1 MFCCKWLLGGFMD
14 KRVILHID
22 MNNFY
27 ASVECLLNPSI
38 KNYAVA
44 VAGDPNK
51 RTGII
56 LAKNYLAKVYGV
68 KTGEAIWEAKQ
79 KCPTLITVAPHFDK
93 YNEYS
98 QKAHKIYYQY
108 TDIIE
113 PFGIDECWLDVTDSL
128 KLFNLT
134 PVEIAKKIQNQIF
147 DELGLTV
154 SIGVSWGKTLAK
166 LGSDMKKPKGLTV
179 IDESNHIE
187 VIKKLKIEDMIMIG
201 KHTAQ
206 KLHKM
211 NVNTLYDLYLLEPEF
226 LRQHFGVVGVY
237 LHNAVSGIDDD
248 KLIVPKDEDTKS
260 VGNGATAVKD
270 MREMFEIKDFLHDLS
285 VKVSKRLR
293 AHKFQA
299 KTIHV
304 TIKFADFTYL
314 SAQNTYPTYFSNEQ
328 DIYNYS
334 LDIFTH
340 LAGEKFPPVRAI
352 RICTTNLITGDSL
365 IQSNIFSNNK
375 NESVC
380 STIDKLKE
388 KYGENIITLGK
399 DFFAF

>member
-1 MFCCKWLLGGFMD
+1 MC

-68 KTGEAIWEAKQ
+68 KTGEAIWEAKH

-93 YNEYS
+93 YQEYS
-98 QKAHKIYYQY
+98 ERAHKIYYQY
-108 TDIIE
+108 TDLIE

-128 KLFNLT
+128 KFFNCT
-134 PVEIAKKIQNQIF
+134 PLELAQKIQNQIS
-147 DELGLTV
+147 DELGLSV
-154 SIGVSWGKTLAK
+154 SIGISWGKTLAK

-179 IDESNHIE
+179 IDESNHIDI
-187 VIKKLKIEDMIMIG
+187 IKKLKIDDMIMIG

-206 KLHKM
+206 KLRLM
-211 NVNTLYDLYLLEPEF
+211 NVNTLYDLYLLEPKL
-226 LRQHFGVVGVY
+226 LRHHFGIVGLY
-237 LHNAVSGIDDD
+237 LHNAVSGIEDD
-248 KLIVPKDEDTKS
+248 KLITPKDEDTKS

-270 MREMFEIKDFLHDLS
+270 MTNIEEIKNFLHDLAT
-285 VKVSKRLR
+285 KVSKRLR
-293 AHKFQA
+293 AHKFSA
-299 KTIHV
+299 KTIHL

-314 SAQNTYPTYFSNEQ
+314 SAQNTMDHYFSNEQ
-328 DIYNYS
+328 DIFNFS
-334 LDIFTH
+334 FEIFSH
-340 LAGEKFPPVRAI
+340 LAGEKFAPIRAL
-352 RICTTNLITGDSL
+352 RICTTNLINKEDEYQINLFT
-365 IQSNIFSNNK
+365 NTK
-375 NESVC
+375 NECLC
-380 STIDKLKE
+380 STIDYLKQ
-388 KYGENIITLGK
+388 KYGDNIISFAK
-399 DFFAF
+399 DYKEF